1 MWADPAVTRFIG
13 GRVFNREEVWA
24 RLLRYAGHW
33 QWMGYGFWAIEEKE
47 SGRFVGELGF
57 AEFERELTPRLR
69 APESGWVLLPEF
81 QRRGYALEALH
92 AALAWGDERFPETVC
107 LIDPENFHS
116 IRLAGKCGFQEMARA
131 TYKNQPTV
139 ILARERQTP

>member
-47 SGRFVGELGF
+47 SGRK
-57 AEFERELTPRLR
+57 
-69 APESGWVLLPEF
+69 
-81 QRRGYALEALH
+81 RRYYQITDKGR
-92 AALAWGDERFPETVC
+92 AALSEKVQSWNALCKAV
-107 LIDPENFHS
+107 NS
-116 IRLAGKCGFQEMARA
+116 ILEKSNG
-131 TYKNQPTV
+131 
-139 ILARERQTP
+139 QT